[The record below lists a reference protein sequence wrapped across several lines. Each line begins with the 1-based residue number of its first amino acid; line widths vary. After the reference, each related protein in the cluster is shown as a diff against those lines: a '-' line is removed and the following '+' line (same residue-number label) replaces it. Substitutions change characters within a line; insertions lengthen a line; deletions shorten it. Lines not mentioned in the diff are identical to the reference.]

1 MFFKKFFQKRKA
13 AEQQAQ
19 AIKQDI
25 EFKPVYTKGGSID
38 LDIDDSDLRQPVQFD
53 TKPMTAA
60 QMRAIKI

>member
-1 MFFKKFFQKRKA
+1 MFFKKFFQKRHA

-19 AIKQDI
+19 AAKQSI
-25 EFKPVYTKGGSID
+25 ESKPVYTQADNIE
-38 LDIDDSDLRQPVQFD
+38 LDIDDSDLRQPVHFD